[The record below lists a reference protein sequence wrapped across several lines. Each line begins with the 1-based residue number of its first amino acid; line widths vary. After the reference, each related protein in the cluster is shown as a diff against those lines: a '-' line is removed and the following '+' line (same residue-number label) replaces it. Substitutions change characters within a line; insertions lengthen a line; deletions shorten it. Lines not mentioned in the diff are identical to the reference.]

1 VNTNS
6 THHGFPLFLR
16 PATAAACIALGALAM
31 VAPAAAEETA
41 PTTVPGIQEVKAPPA
56 GFDAIH
62 ASDAAIAAYALP
74 PRPDANRTP
83 MAYAKWKRAMAA
95 MTTRVYGQL
104 TPTNRAHGPAIN
116 QGIHRDAATRNGTLT
131 SGNWSGFVNLSSA
144 TSYNTSTSL
153 NGVYADFVIPQVTNP
168 SCSGTDYGSTWVGI
182 DGWGSSDVLQGGVGY
197 AATCG
202 SAPSYNA
209 WIEWYPYNETGI
221 SLAVSPGDDVFA
233 DVWATS
239 STVGYVFIEN
249 LNTGTW
255 QEYKMAPPSGHQLV
269 GNSAEWIVESPQ
281 VGSSLAT
288 LPNYKFDFFIDD
300 YAFNVPG
307 SAFQPGSAS
316 SYPVELER
324 SGTVYSLPELENTGA
339 FYMSYQ

>member
-1 VNTNS
+1 MNT
-6 THHGFPLFLR
+6 TPHHHGLQRFLR
-16 PATAAACIALGALAM
+16 PAAACIALGAQAM
-31 VAPAAAEETA
+31 VAQANAAETT
-41 PTTVPGIQEVKAPPA
+41 PTNVPGIEEVTAPPA
-56 GFDAIH
+56 GFDAVH
-62 ASDAAIAAYALP
+62 ASDAALAAYALP
-74 PRPDANRTP
+74 PRPNADRAP
-83 MAYAKWKRAMAA
+83 IAYAKWQRAMAA
-95 MTTRVYGQL
+95 MTTHVHGPL

-116 QGIHRDAATRNGTLT
+116 QGIRRDGATRNGTLT

-144 TSYNTSTSL
+144 SSYNSSTSL

-182 DGWGSSDVLQGGVGY
+182 DGWGSGDVLQGGVGY
-197 AATCG
+197 AASCG

-269 GNSAEWIVESPQ
+269 GNSAEWIVESPE
-281 VGSSLAT
+281 VGGSLAT
-288 LPNYKFDFFIDD
+288 LPNYKLDFFIDD

-324 SGTVYSLPELENTGA
+324 SGTVYSSPVLENAGA